1 MLCLSM
7 AYDEKFK
14 ISVVKYCDR
23 GNTYDD
29 AVAEFEVSKG
39 AISNWIAQFQRTGRI
54 QKKIQNREHKRKITI
69 EKVDEFLLQNPYG
82 DQQEMA
88 VAFGC
93 TIQAVSVALQK
104 FGYSKKNSVWNTRN
118 ATT

>member
-1 MLCLSM
+1 M

-14 ISVVKYCDR
+14 ISVVRYCNR

-39 AISNWIAQFQRTGRI
+39 VISSWVAEFERTGRI
-54 QKKIQNREHKRKITI
+54 EKKIQNREHKRKITP
-69 EKVDEFLLQNPYG
+69 EKVDDFLLLNPYG

-88 VAFGC
+88 VSFGC

-104 FGYSKKNSVWNTRN
+104 FGYSKKNSAWHIRRLTP
-118 ATT
+118 